1 MARVIT
7 YSELER
13 MRASVAPISSDERIR
28 IDRKEELKRLSEDR
42 IQHWPNTLDAN
53 RTKKESFMKD
63 REAKDELRRQG
74 IDKQVCAYAFLSL
87 DSMNEISVGE
97 FLK

>member
-13 MRASVAPISSDERIR
+13 MRASVAPISSTERAR
-28 IDRKEELKRLSEDR
+28 LGRKEELKKLSEDR

-63 REAKDELRRQG
+63 REAKDELRRQE
-74 IDKQVCAYAFLSL
+74 IDKQVCACKFLFFVS
-87 DSMNEISVGE
+87 
-97 FLK
+97 

>member
-13 MRASVAPISSDERIR
+13 MRASVAPISSAERIR
-28 IDRKEELKRLSEDR
+28 LDRKEELKRLSEDR

-63 REAKDELRRQG
+63 REAKDELRRQE
-74 IDKQVCAYAFLSL
+74 IDKQVCTSLLLSF
-87 DSMNEISVGE
+87 IS
-97 FLK
+97 LIS

>member
-13 MRASVAPISSDERIR
+13 MRASVAPISSAERKR
-28 IDRKEELKRLSEDR
+28 LDRKEELKKLSEDR

-63 REAKDELRRQG
+63 REAKDELRRQE
-74 IDKQVCAYAFLSL
+74 IDKQVCAYIFLFFLS
-87 DSMNEISVGE
+87 
-97 FLK
+97 